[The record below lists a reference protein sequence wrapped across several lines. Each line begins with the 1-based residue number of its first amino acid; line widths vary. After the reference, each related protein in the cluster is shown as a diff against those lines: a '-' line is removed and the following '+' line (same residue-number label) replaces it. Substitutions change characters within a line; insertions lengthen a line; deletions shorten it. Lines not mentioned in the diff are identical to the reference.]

1 MTKRVIILLL
11 LFFAAATAI
20 LEACKKKDTT
30 ITTPPVSITP
40 IKFIVPNGW
49 PQPPTD
55 IFANNPLTEEGF
67 ALGRKLFYDT
77 RLSVDNTV
85 ACANCHQQFAA
96 FATYDHDFSH
106 GLNNTHTFRNAPG
119 LFNLAW
125 MQKMHWDG
133 GIAHIELQPL
143 APITNTI
150 EMGET
155 IENVVNKLK
164 ADTLYPKLFSKAFG
178 STEVTSQKMLKA
190 LSQFMGSIVSY
201 NSKYDKVKR
210 GEATFTFTEQNGY
223 TVFQSKC
230 ATCHP
235 EPLFTDNSFRNNG
248 LPVNSFLNDYGRLR
262 ITGNAADSLKF
273 KVPSLR
279 NVGVSV
285 PYMHDG
291 RFNSI
296 GGVIDHYRNDLITTQ
311 PTLDPLLKNRISI
324 TNQEKNDLTYFLFT
338 LTDTTFTKDPKLSMQ

>member
-1 MTKRVIILLL
+1 LRKLVIIVLIA
-11 LFFAAATAI
+11 FFATA
-20 LEACKKKDTT
+20 LVVLDACKKKDSSVTPPV
-30 ITTPPVSITP
+30 ITTPIQFV
-40 IKFIVPNGW
+40 VPNGW

-55 IFANNPLTEEGF
+55 IFANNPLTAEGF
-67 ALGRKLFYDT
+67 ALGRKLFYDP

-133 GIAHIELQPL
+133 GINHIEVQPL
-143 APITNTI
+143 APLTHPL

-178 STEVTSQKMLKA
+178 GTEVNSQKMLKA
-190 LSQFMGSIVSY
+190 LSQFMGSMVSY

-210 GEATFTFTEQNGY
+210 GEANFTLTEQNGY
-223 TVFQSKC
+223 TVFKSKC
-230 ATCHP
+230 AGCHP

-248 LPVNSFLNDYGRLR
+248 MPVNPFLNDFGRMR
-262 ITGNAADSLKF
+262 ITGSAADSLKF

-279 NVGVSV
+279 NIGVSV

-291 RFNSI
+291 RFNSV
-296 GGVIDHYRNDLITTQ
+296 GSVIDHYRNDLITTQ

-324 TNQEKNDLTYFLFT
+324 TNQEKNDLIFFLFA
-338 LTDTTFTKDPKLSMQ
+338 LTDTSFTKDPRFSMQ

>member
-1 MTKRVIILLL
+1 MLD
-11 LFFAAATAI
+11 
-20 LEACKKKDTT
+20 ACKKKDVPVDTPFA
-30 ITTPPVSITP
+30 TTPLQFVI
-40 IKFIVPNGW
+40 PNGW
-49 PQPPTD
+49 PQPPAN
-55 IFANNPLTEEGF
+55 IFASNPLTEEGF

-77 RLSVDNTV
+77 RLSIDNTV

-106 GLNNTHTFRNAPG
+106 GLNNLHTFRNAPA

-133 GIAHIELQPL
+133 GITHIEVQPL
-143 APITNTI
+143 APITNPI

-155 IENVVNKLK
+155 IDHVLSKLR
-164 ADTLYPKLFSKAFG
+164 ADTAYPRLFTKAFG
-178 STEVTSQKMLKA
+178 SNEITSQKMLKA
-190 LSQFMGSIVSY
+190 ISQFMGSIVSS

-210 GEATFTFTEQNGY
+210 GEASFTLSEQNGY
-223 TVFQSKC
+223 TVYQSKC

-248 LPVNSFLNDYGRLR
+248 LPVNPALNDFGRLL
-262 ITGNAADSLKF
+262 ITGDKADSLKF

-279 NVGVSV
+279 NIGVSL

-291 RFNSI
+291 RFNSV
-296 GGVIDHYRNDLITTQ
+296 GSVIDHYRTGIVTTQ
-311 PTLDPLLKNRISI
+311 PTLDPLLVNRIAI
-324 TNQEKNDLTYFLFT
+324 TNQEKNDLIYFLFA
-338 LTDTTFTKDPKLSMQ
+338 LTDTSFTKDPRFSMQ

>member
-1 MTKRVIILLL
+1 MKKRVIII
-11 LFFAAATAI
+11 LFIFFSTALVL
-20 LEACKKKDTT
+20 LEACKKKDAV
-30 ITTPPVSITP
+30 INPPVVTTP
-40 IKFIVPNGW
+40 IKFIVPAGW

-67 ALGRKLFYDT
+67 ALGRKLFYDP

-133 GIAHIELQPL
+133 GVNHIEVQPL
-143 APITNTI
+143 APITNPI

-155 IENVVNKLK
+155 VENVVNKLK

-178 STEVTSQKMLKA
+178 STEITSQKMLKA
-190 LSQFMGSIVSY
+190 ISQFMGSIVSY

-210 GEATFTFTEQNGY
+210 GEASFTLTEQNGY
-223 TVFQSKC
+223 LVYQSKC
-230 ATCHP
+230 ASCHP

-248 LPVNSFLNDYGRLR
+248 MAVNPFLNDYGRLR

-279 NVGVSV
+279 NVGVSL

-291 RFNSI
+291 RLYSI
-296 GGVIDHYRNDLITTQ
+296 GNVIDHYRFDIITTQ
-311 PTLDPLLKNRISI
+311 LTLDPLLKNRIAI
-324 TNQEKNDLTYFLFT
+324 TNQEKNDLIYFLFA
-338 LTDTTFTKDPKLSMQ
+338 LTDTTFTKDPRLSMQ

>member
-1 MTKRVIILLL
+1 MRKLAIILLVV
-11 LFFAAATAI
+11 FFTTALVL
-20 LEACKKKDTT
+20 LEACKKKDGI
-30 ITTPPVSITP
+30 ITQPVITTP
-40 IKFIVPNGW
+40 IKFVVPNGW

-55 IFANNPLTEEGF
+55 IFAANPLTEEGF
-67 ALGRKLFYDT
+67 ALGRKLFYDP

-133 GIAHIELQPL
+133 GVNHIEVQPL
-143 APITNTI
+143 APITNPI

-155 IENVVNKLK
+155 VEHVINKLK

-178 STEVTSQKMLKA
+178 STEINSQKMLKA
-190 LSQFMGSIVSY
+190 LSQFMGSIVSS

-210 GEATFTFTEQNGY
+210 GEASFTVTEQNGY
-223 TVFQSKC
+223 TVYQTKC

-248 LPVNSFLNDYGRLR
+248 MAVNPFLNDYGRLR

-279 NVGVSV
+279 NVAVSL

-291 RFNSI
+291 RLYSI
-296 GGVIDHYRNDLITTQ
+296 GNVIDHYRFDIITTQ

-324 TNQEKNDLTYFLFT
+324 TNQEKNDLIYFLFA
-338 LTDTTFTKDPKLSMQ
+338 LTDTTFTKDPRLSMQ